1 MSGKPLLNPGKNW
14 SSKASEVLRCVP
26 RDHLSEL
33 LFSAHENSIMKG
45 GRIPSLH
52 VFCLRLHCWLADGLS
67 VTIVLFKKSGR
78 HNLQDYSYIMV
89 SHIWKT
95 KEKKKTFCDPPNCH
109 WLPALFTQISI
120 CLPTDMLSSP
130 FSGLRQKSQKCPE
143 ASCLPLQ
150 QLEPASLGFNGMT
163 HP

>member
-1 MSGKPLLNPGKNW
+1 MEGIICKTILTSWCLI
-14 SSKASEVLRCVP
+14 
-26 RDHLSEL
+26 
-33 LFSAHENSIMKG
+33 F
-45 GRIPSLH
+45 GRQ
-52 VFCLRLHCWLADGLS
+52 
-67 VTIVLFKKSGR
+67 K
-78 HNLQDYSYIMV
+78 
-89 SHIWKT
+89 
-95 KEKKKTFCDPPNCH
+95 KKKTFCDPSNCH

-163 HP
+163 HPLRSLFYSSCSTPSNCGEVRDGSSHSLITAVLSFLPQSRKTPRKTPNCEARMIGNTLSPRLKARKLL